1 MRTKIPLFGL
11 ALVIFVNVIFG
22 CPDKCK
28 CVDKSDRMISDCAHK
43 KLDKVP
49 EGLPSNTTTLNLPAN
64 KLRSLDRT
72 AFAGL
77 PDLSSLWLAYN
88 DMINIETGTLSGLT
102 HLRNM
107 DLSNNQLSDF
117 PWADLK
123 SMNTLQMLKL
133 NNNQLKRLPSD
144 AFSTLVDLRSLS
156 LNHNR
161 LSTILMGTFDGLHAL
176 SYLLLHDNPLRCSC
190 KTNWMKSWLENTTVN
205 IPNKNAITCAEPYEL
220 EGKRVTE
227 MPDIK
232 CTSPKVHL
240 SSDPDIR
247 ETRLYPE
254 STVVLTC
261 ESEGVP
267 TPVVTW
273 QVRSGD
279 SESVLQSF
287 LEDSANTIV
296 EESKTLSKRVI
307 VLKNGTLIIPQLSK
321 LEEGFYTC
329 IGSNDIGSE
338 SSTLQV
344 ALVSKSSK
352 ERKPNTNL
360 ITSLF
365 GKAPKGKVIPPHNT
379 DPLTQNAHPYIKRK
393 PNAFPFDSS
402 QSEQSR
408 VPASFPT
415 PLDVACA
422 ISGGDHPTRSAGLNH
437 TVGFHGDLKQHH
449 AMGFSVIALEVS
461 DTDARIQLAPTSRK
475 SSRNS
480 DSEKGLG
487 VTTTINLTE
496 GTRQSHFDIMYLC
509 TGHLGVESS
518 MVKWSFVE
526 GEVHLYRFH
535 SLKPGTRYTLCLSRA
550 GEPCLME
557 VPFTTRKRIPSLLIM
572 VVVSSFL
579 LGLATIPLL
588 AAACCHLLYKY
599 RAKTY
604 KPMEKEQQ
612 KQLEQVMQAHDK
624 AFDESPNSS
633 EKQGNADAVQGSC
646 VSDGSQIQ
654 PAPHYAAT
662 EDILDVPPAEYDLE
676 SECSDR
682 LPLGAEA
689 VNIAPEINDCEF
701 VFFQI
706 K

>member
-1 MRTKIPLFGL
+1 MRTKIPLSGL
-11 ALVIFVNVIFG
+11 AVMIFLNVISG
-22 CPDKCK
+22 CPEKCK

-49 EGLPSNTTTLNLPAN
+49 KGLPSNTTTLNLPAN
-64 KLRSLDRT
+64 KLRSLDQT
-72 AFAGL
+72 AFAEL

-88 DMINIETGTLSGLT
+88 DMINIEIGTLSGLI

-123 SMNTLQMLKL
+123 SMTALQMLKL
-133 NNNQLKRLPSD
+133 NNNQLKRLPSN

-161 LSTILMGTFDGLHAL
+161 LSTIFVGTFDDLHDL

-232 CTSPKVHL
+232 CSSPKVHL
-240 SSDPDIR
+240 SSDPDVR

-261 ESEGVP
+261 ESKGVP

-273 QVRSGD
+273 KVRSGD

-287 LEDSANTIV
+287 LEDRANTIV
-296 EESKTLSKRVI
+296 EESKTQSKRVT

-329 IGSNDIGSE
+329 IGSNDVGSE

-352 ERKPNTNL
+352 ERKPKTNL
-360 ITSLF
+360 ITSLL
-365 GKAPKGKVIPPHNT
+365 GKTPKGKVIPPQNT
-379 DPLTQNAHPYIKRK
+379 DSLMQNAHSYIKLK
-393 PNAFPFDSS
+393 PNAFPSDSS
-402 QSEQSR
+402 ESEQSG

-422 ISGGDHPTRSAGLNH
+422 ISGGDHPTRSPGFNH
-437 TVGFHGDLKQHH
+437 TVGFKGDLKQHH
-449 AMGFSVIALEVS
+449 TIGFAVIALEVS
-461 DTDARIQLAPTSRK
+461 DTDARVQLAPTSRK
-475 SSRNS
+475 AVRNS
-480 DSEKGLG
+480 DSDKGLE
-487 VTTTINLTE
+487 VTTMPNLTA
-496 GTRQSHFDIMYLC
+496 GARLSHFDIMYLC
-509 TGHLGVESS
+509 MGHLGAESS

-535 SLKPGTRYTLCLSRA
+535 SLKPGTPYTLCLSRA

-557 VPFTTRKRIPSLLIM
+557 VPFITRKRIPSLLIM
-572 VVVSSFL
+572 VVVSSLL

-588 AAACCHLLYKY
+588 AAACCHLLYQY

-612 KQLEQVMQAHDK
+612 KQLEQVMRAHDK
-624 AFDESPNSS
+624 AFGESLCDS
-633 EKQGNADAVQGSC
+633 EKQGKAEGEQGSC
-646 VSDGSQIQ
+646 DGGGSQVQ

-662 EDILDVPPAEYDLE
+662 EDIMDAPTVEYDLE

-689 VNIAPEINDCEF
+689 VNIAPEINGNYK
-701 VFFQI
+701 QPSS
-706 K
+706 